1 VSKHTSSQRL
11 TVPGIVALK
20 GRKKIVCLTAYT
32 APVAAMLDPHVDLL
46 LVGDSLGMVV
56 HGLPT
61 PTAVTLD
68 MMILHGQAVM
78 RTAEHALVVVDLP
91 FGSFEGSP
99 EQAYAAAVRV
109 MKETG
114 CQAVKIETG
123 EALAGTIAFLVQ
135 RGVPVMGH
143 VGLRPQAV
151 HIDGGFK
158 AKGRNDDENAR
169 VIAEAR
175 AADEAGCFAIVLEG
189 VAEGLAQEITRMVRA
204 PTIGI
209 GASPACDGQ
218 VLVTDDMLGMFE
230 WTPKFVRRY
239 ADLRTL
245 ISDAAAHYAADVRA
259 VTFPGEAEV
268 YRFKPPR

>member
-1 VSKHTSSQRL
+1 MSKHSSSQRV
-11 TVPGIVALK
+11 TVPGIVGLK
-20 GRKKIVCLTAYT
+20 GRAKIVCLTAYT

-61 PTAVTLD
+61 PTAVTLE

-78 RTAEHALVVVDLP
+78 RASSHALVVVDLP
-91 FGSFEGSP
+91 FGTFEGSP
-99 EQAYAAAVRV
+99 EQAYAASVRV

-114 CQAVKIETG
+114 CHAVKIEAG

-151 HIDGGFK
+151 HVDGGFK
-158 AKGRNDDENAR
+158 AKGRNEDERAR

-175 AADEAGCFAIVLEG
+175 AVDEAGCFAIVLEG
-189 VAEGLAQEITRMVRA
+189 VAEGLAREITGTVRA

-218 VLVTDDMLGMFE
+218 ILVTDDMLGVFE

-239 ADLRTL
+239 ADLRGV
-245 ISDAAAHYAADVRA
+245 ISEAAARYAADVRA
-259 VTFPGEAEV
+259 VSFPGEAEV
-268 YRFKPPR
+268 YRFKPKG